1 MHLSTRTQSG
11 VVCPVAKMRPLSG
24 VLLLL
29 LLLTCQLVT
38 PTPIFDRDG
47 AGFRGRSTG
56 FGETIRDWFKVLKDR
71 IVRKWQEW
79 FGEDGPTS
87 SLSPQDILNIDKNIG
102 GRIPGYPGLVLDL
115 SSLTFDP
122 KRDWG
127 VRIGKWYIIRKVA
140 GNDYDSDSDEWDMR
154 PWLPNLPSPPTFG
167 IEWTPDFRKF
177 GTSETT
183 QPPTTT
189 PKIESTTSRQRTTQT
204 VTETQSALTSTGSTV
219 TTTEATVTSTE
230 SISLTTQLI
239 TTSVEPNATSTK
251 EILTSTE
258 SVITDSKPV
267 VTPTETTVISIET
280 ITEKT
285 VPSIESTVLTVEP
298 ISSTESTSVKSIE
311 TSIESSEITTE
322 ASEAS
327 VTSTEEVTVIT
338 TVNESPI
345 TSTDLT
351 LPIFN
356 KRVEENETINK
367 RTTKKPRP
375 ASAEVII

>member
-1 MHLSTRTQSG
+1 MHLYTRTQSG
-11 VVCPVAKMRPLSG
+11 VVCPVVKMRPLSG
-24 VLLLL
+24 VLL

-47 AGFRGRSTG
+47 AGFHGRSTG

-79 FGEDGPTS
+79 FGGDGPTS
-87 SLSPQDILNIDKNIG
+87 SLLPQDILNIDKNIES
-102 GRIPGYPGLVLDL
+102 RVPGYPGLVLDL
-115 SSLTFDP
+115 STLSFDP

-183 QPPTTT
+183 QSPTTT

-239 TTSVEPNATSTK
+239 TTSVEPNATSTE
-251 EILTSTE
+251 EILTSSE
-258 SVITDSKPV
+258 SVVTDSKPV
-267 VTPTETTVISIET
+267 VASTEPTVISIET
-280 ITEKT
+280 ITERT

-298 ISSTESTSVKSIE
+298 ISSTESISVKSIE
-311 TSIESSEITTE
+311 TSLESTVITT
-322 ASEAS
+322 EAS
-327 VTSTEEVTVIT
+327 VTSTEELTVIT
-338 TVNESPI
+338 TDNELPI
-345 TSTDLT
+345 TSTELT

>member
-29 LLLTCQLVT
+29 LLLNCQLVT

-79 FGEDGPTS
+79 FGEDSPTS

-115 SSLTFDP
+115 F
-122 KRDWG
+122 
-127 VRIGKWYIIRKVA
+127 A

-183 QPPTTT
+183 QSPTTT

-239 TTSVEPNATSTK
+239 TTSVEPNATSTE
-251 EILTSTE
+251 EILTSSESVVTDSELGTIPTE
-258 SVITDSKPV
+258 S
-267 VTPTETTVISIET
+267 TVISIET

-345 TSTDLT
+345 TSTELT

>member
-1 MHLSTRTQSG
+1 MHLYTRTQSG
-11 VVCPVAKMRPLSG
+11 VVCPVVKMRPLSG
-24 VLLLL
+24 VLL

-47 AGFRGRSTG
+47 AGFHGRSTG

-79 FGEDGPTS
+79 FGGDGPTS
-87 SLSPQDILNIDKNIG
+87 SLLPQDILNIDKNIES
-102 GRIPGYPGLVLDL
+102 RVPGYPGLVLDL
-115 SSLTFDP
+115 C
-122 KRDWG
+122 
-127 VRIGKWYIIRKVA
+127 
-140 GNDYDSDSDEWDMR
+140 NDYDSDSDEWDMR

-183 QPPTTT
+183 QSPTTT

-239 TTSVEPNATSTK
+239 TTSVEPNATSTE
-251 EILTSTE
+251 EILTSSE
-258 SVITDSKPV
+258 SVVTDSKPV
-267 VTPTETTVISIET
+267 VASTEPTVISIET
-280 ITEKT
+280 ITERT

-298 ISSTESTSVKSIE
+298 ISSTESISVKSIE
-311 TSIESSEITTE
+311 TSLESTVITT
-322 ASEAS
+322 EAS
-327 VTSTEEVTVIT
+327 VTSTEELTVIT
-338 TVNESPI
+338 TDNELPI
-345 TSTDLT
+345 TSTELT

>member
-1 MHLSTRTQSG
+1 MHLYTRTQSG

-29 LLLTCQLVT
+29 LLTCQLVT

-47 AGFRGRSTG
+47 AGFHGRSTG

-79 FGEDGPTS
+79 FGGDDPTS

-115 SSLTFDP
+115 C
-122 KRDWG
+122 
-127 VRIGKWYIIRKVA
+127 
-140 GNDYDSDSDEWDMR
+140 NDYDSDSDEWDTR

-177 GTSETT
+177 GSSQTT
-183 QPPTTT
+183 QSPTTT
-189 PKIESTTSRQRTTQT
+189 PKIESTTSRQQTTQT

-230 SISLTTQLI
+230 TISLTTQLI
-239 TTSVEPNATSTK
+239 TTSVEPNATSTE
-251 EILTSTE
+251 EILTSSE
-258 SVITDSKPV
+258 SVVTDSKPV
-267 VTPTETTVISIET
+267 VAPTETTVISIET

-285 VPSIESTVLTVEP
+285 DPSIESTVLNVEP

-311 TSIESSEITTE
+311 TSIESTVITT
-322 ASEAS
+322 EAS
-327 VTSTEEVTVIT
+327 VTSTEEITVIT
-338 TVNESPI
+338 TDNESPV
-345 TSTDLT
+345 TSTELT

-356 KRVEENETINK
+356 KQVEENETINK